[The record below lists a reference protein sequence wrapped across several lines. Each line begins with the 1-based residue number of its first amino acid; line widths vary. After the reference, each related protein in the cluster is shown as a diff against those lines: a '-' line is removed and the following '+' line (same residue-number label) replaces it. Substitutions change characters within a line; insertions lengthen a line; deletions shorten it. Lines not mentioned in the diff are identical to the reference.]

1 VVYKQPLKQ
10 KEFLMNLKGLFIQ
23 NGYSKNGKI
32 QATNLTLDQ
41 IKCLEKKKINLD
53 LLVTSKIYLP
63 FNFFNFLLKISKL
76 KRLSNYDFL
85 HFQYGSLLGFLGVF
99 LNHRNKIISICGSD
113 LIPNNKNLKS
123 YIPVIFTK
131 LSIPFYDK
139 IIVKSPNLKNEIK
152 AKYHHKV
159 VIIPNGVDTDFFN
172 ERIIEKKCKKFKIA
186 FNEGQNNKPI
196 KNLPLALKTIKNL
209 RANNLDILF
218 QKFSNKTRNEVKEI
232 LQSADCLL
240 VTSLHEGSPN
250 IVKEALSVN
259 TPVVSVDCGDVK
271 ERLKNVNKGGVSS
284 KYDYKELSN
293 LISEVYNSKAK
304 FNGREILLSQGIDSE
319 TTASKLIELYKL

>member
-10 KEFLMNLKGLFIQ
+10 KEFIMNLKGLYIQ
-23 NGYSKNGKI
+23 NGYFKNGKI
-32 QATNLTLDQ
+32 HATNLTLDQ
-41 IKCLEKKKINLD
+41 IKCLEKKKIKLD

-123 YIPVIFTK
+123 YIPVIFSK
-131 LSIPFYDK
+131 LSIPFYNK
-139 IIVKSPNLKNEIK
+139 IIVKSSNLKNEIN

-186 FNEGQNNKPI
+186 FNEGQNNKP
-196 KNLPLALKTIKNL
+196 IKNL

-293 LISEVYNSKAK
+293 LISRVYYSKDK